1 MSQRKIDGFILEEAV
16 VGCPECQQ
24 PFTTEIVVE
33 SRKVNTNDTI
43 EADLHRVF
51 KDAELRSALLSC
63 CPVCKY
69 SAWTSGFKPFRLK
82 PELLRRETKIE
93 PSKKYALAVKWARQK
108 KVHSLDIAF
117 IALNGLWCAREAG
130 EADSLWLELA
140 IYEHE
145 KGVSSSKQRL
155 CDDGMTHLIMGE
167 LYRQY
172 RNFDKAVS
180 EYELASEDRTV
191 SKEILSH
198 LTMMANRG
206 FSEALALPLRLARH
220 YFEIEEATEPPMDFA
235 PAKASATAKD
245 NAPVKDNEPVTQAEL
260 PSDMAADEPKIKVD
274 LNFDAGESK
283 ASPTSFST
291 EEATSKEPASAP
303 ILAAI
308 NTLFSNDSK
317 KSFLDAYANI
327 DMESDE
333 EIPVVEHAAEPVS
346 ASTTGESRETET
358 LSSLSDELTR
368 AASPV
373 AETKQAVSEAA
384 APVVAPSAA
393 AAAAPL
399 AAAPAPIAAAST
411 VAAPLAESA
420 AAVEEAA
427 ETAESKKGKK
437 IHPTAEVIPPLAVA
451 DPDAEIR
458 AAERAKAA
466 QAAAPA
472 PIVSPVIRPAT
483 LPMPIVRPGG
493 FNPNPMRPAAYSAPY
508 MNGTS
513 APLQIQSV
521 AAAPAPIVV
530 PSEAEEEFA
539 PYLPGA
545 ENAKEGDDSA
555 NSARTAI
562 NTSAESHSSVSIS
575 MSMSSA
581 NAAHSPAPVS
591 AAPQRR
597 SEEISS
603 RMPETEVAIPQPVSE
618 EQAEISEEQAA
629 EAVQTAGAKPPSP
642 TRKRSRKQKPSRD
655 DHYFSRR
662 PVAMNQTPNHYGWV
676 NDYGNSVEIKDLV
689 QKYTGNS
696 STSTAPGQPAQ
707 PQEVQPV
714 AAASKSASV
723 VEEKVETK
731 QKAGAEQRVQT
742 QVKAENQQ
750 PRQQQQQQAPQ
761 TEADGAPLPGLAI
774 DDPVKGKDF
783 TDAINRVE
791 SYLSFSRRVY
801 SSRNFSNL

>member
-145 KGVSSSKQRL
+145 KGVSGSKQRL

-180 EYELASEDRTV
+180 EYELAAEDRTV

-206 FSEALALPLRLARH
+206 FSEALALPLRLARL

-235 PAKASATAKD
+235 PAKGTAKD
-245 NAPVKDNEPVTQAEL
+245 SAPVKDNAPVTQAEL
-260 PSDMAADEPKIKVD
+260 PSDLAADEPKIKVD
-274 LNFDAGESK
+274 LKFDAGESK
-283 ASPTSFST
+283 AAPTSFST

-308 NTLFSNDSK
+308 NTLFSTDSK

-327 DMESDE
+327 DLESDE
-333 EIPVVEHAAEPVS
+333 EVPVVEHAAETVS
-346 ASTTGESRETET
+346 ASATDESKETET

-373 AETKQAVSEAA
+373 TETKQAVNEAA

-399 AAAPAPIAAAST
+399 AAAPAPVEPIAAAKT
-411 VAAPLAESA
+411 GAAPLAESA
-420 AAVEEAA
+420 AAVEESDEIAG
-427 ETAESKKGKK
+427 SQKSKK

-466 QAAAPA
+466 QAPA
-472 PIVSPVIRPAT
+472 PIASPVIRPAT

-530 PSEAEEEFA
+530 PSEAAEEFA

-545 ENAKEGDDSA
+545 ETTKVDDSA
-555 NSARTAI
+555 SGASKAI
-562 NTSAESHSSVSIS
+562 NTPAESHSSVSIS
-575 MSMSSA
+575 MSISSA

-591 AAPQRR
+591 AAPQKR

-603 RMPETEVAIPQPVSE
+603 RMPETEVAIPQPISE
-618 EQAEISEEQAA
+618 EQAEIREEKAA
-629 EAVQTAGAKPPSP
+629 EAAQAAGAKPPSP

-696 STSTAPGQPAQ
+696 STSAPSQPAQ
-707 PQEVQPV
+707 QQEVQPV
-714 AAASKSASV
+714 AAAASKSTSV

-742 QVKAENQQ
+742 QVKAENHQ